1 MQADRESQSGI
12 IQGVTEDT
20 SVDEEANSSACSSVG
35 EAVTTDGLNFEC
47 MASLSVEMSLFLLIN
62 ETDLAHV
69 MEYLA
74 GIAFA
79 VVLALVLLFALNT
92 LAARA
97 RRSGKSTRRF
107 PKSNKGQK
115 RR

>member
-1 MQADRESQSGI
+1 MQADRESQSGV
-12 IQGVTEDT
+12 IQGVTEET
-20 SVDEEANSSACSSVG
+20 SVDEEANRSAGSPVG

-47 MASLSVEMSLFLLIN
+47 MGSLSLEMSLLLLIN

-92 LAARA
+92 LAARS
-97 RRSGKSTRRF
+97 RRSGRSTRRS
-107 PKSNKGQK
+107 PKSNKGHK